1 MGGDLLGSLLPL
13 IVLFAIFYFLII
25 RPQQQSAK
33 KHKQMIEDLKK
44 GDKIVTS
51 GGLIAEVV
59 KVEDEFF
66 RIKLS
71 DNVEVKLVKEYV
83 VRLLNEETK

>member
-1 MGGDLLGSLLPL
+1 
-13 IVLFAIFYFLII
+13 
-25 RPQQQSAK
+25 
-33 KHKQMIEDLKK
+33 MIEDLKK